1 MESFNITNNYN
12 DDIQIYIYRPQMGK
26 MYQIVV
32 AEPVV
37 WTTEQAGSPSKL
49 EFTVIKR
56 TSGDQLGFQ
65 EGDTVIFIYKGKEV
79 FRGRIFTKQR
89 DKDHHIAVTAYDSLR
104 YFKNEVS
111 PRVLGLNNG
120 MTTTEVLNW
129 ICSTKT
135 NSFTKGDGENAFD
148 DSKVNVVWN
157 EVEPKTLFDI
167 MEYVEDQTRMSDPNH
182 TIYTLY
188 DECGKLYYKSSD
200 SEGMKLDL
208 VIDESTLENFS
219 YTTSIDEE
227 TYNRV
232 LLYWDDDEGST
243 TTTKKTTSEP
253 RNTTGS
259 EPYPAI
265 DEQHVKDW
273 GVLQLTKKID
283 SSVSNPEDVA
293 KKLLEQHNKKSRDL
307 TLQGCFGD
315 VRARAGR
322 SVILYLY
329 LGDIQA
335 QQYAFITKARH
346 TFEHKFHTMDLDVVV
361 KLNEKGAV

>member
-1 MESFNITNNYN
+1 MSLLNITNNSN
-12 DDIQIYIYRPQMGK
+12 DDIQLYIYRPQMEK
-26 MYQIVV
+26 MYQVVV
-32 AEPVV
+32 AEPIV
-37 WTTEQAGSPSKL
+37 WTTEQSGSPSKL
-49 EFTVIKR
+49 EFTVIKY
-56 TSGDQLGFQ
+56 SGDDTFGFQ
-65 EGDTVIFIYKGKEV
+65 EGDTVIFIYKDIEV

-111 PRVLGLNNG
+111 PRALGLHQG

-129 ICSTKT
+129 VCSTKT
-135 NSFTKGDGENAFD
+135 NAFTKGYFE

-167 MEYVEDQTRMSDPNH
+167 MSEIEFQTQMGDPNC
-182 TIYTLY
+182 TVYTLY
-188 DECGKLYYKSSD
+188 DDCGKLYYKSSD
-200 SEGMKLDL
+200 NMKLDL
-208 VIDESTLENFS
+208 VIDESALENFS
-219 YTTSIDEE
+219 YTTSIDEN

-243 TTTKKTTSEP
+243 TTTKKTTSET

-259 EPYPAI
+259 QTFPAI
-265 DEQHVKDW
+265 DEQHIKDW

-283 SSVSNPEDVA
+283 SSVPNPQDHA

-315 VRARAGR
+315 VRARAGA

-335 QQYAFITKARH
+335 QHYAFITKARH
-346 TFEHKFHTMDLDVVV
+346 TFENKFHTMDLDVIV

>member
-1 MESFNITNNYN
+1 MASLNIINDSN
-12 DDIQIYIYRPQMGK
+12 DDIKLYIYRPQMEK

-37 WTTEQAGSPSKL
+37 WTTEQAGTPSKL
-49 EFTVIKR
+49 EFTVIKYAA
-56 TSGDQLGFQ
+56 GDELSFQ
-65 EGDTVIFIYKGKEV
+65 EGDTVIFKYKGNEV
-79 FRGRIFTKQR
+79 FRGIIFTKQR
-89 DKDHHIAVTAYDSLR
+89 DKDHHIACTAYDSLR

-111 PRVLGLNNG
+111 PRALGLHQG

-129 ICSTKT
+129 VCATKA
-135 NSFTKGDGENAFD
+135 NSFTKGHFD
-148 DSKVNVVWN
+148 DSKINVVWN

-167 MEYVEDQTRMSDPNH
+167 IEHVEDQTRMSDPNH
-182 TIYTLY
+182 TVYTLY
-188 DECGKLYYKSSD
+188 DDCGKLYYKSSD
-200 SEGMKLDL
+200 DENMKLNL
-208 VIDESTLENFS
+208 VIDETSLENFS
-219 YTTSIDEE
+219 YTTSIDND
-227 TYNRV
+227 TYNTV

-253 RNTTGS
+253 RNTAGS
-259 EPYPAI
+259 EPYDAI

-283 SSVSNPEDVA
+283 SSIPNPEDVA

-335 QQYAFITKARH
+335 QNYAFITKARH
-346 TFEHKFHTMDLDVVV
+346 TFEHKFHTMDLDVIV